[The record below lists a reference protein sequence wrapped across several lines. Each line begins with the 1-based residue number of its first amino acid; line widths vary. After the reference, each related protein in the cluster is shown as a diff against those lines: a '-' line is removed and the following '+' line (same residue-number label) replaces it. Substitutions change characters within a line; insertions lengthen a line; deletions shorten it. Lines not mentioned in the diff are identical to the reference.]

1 MDMEDKKDWPIVAI
15 CYDFDKT
22 LSPKDMQEFGLI
34 PKLGCKV
41 SEFWN
46 KSNGKAKERKM
57 DKILMYMKLIIDLAA
72 SSGVKIT
79 RDDFNELGTGI
90 ELFPGVDSWFQRI
103 NEKAESLKIRLE
115 HYIISAGLKEIVEG
129 TSIAKNFT
137 GIYASEFFY
146 DEYGKPVWPSQ
157 VVNYTTKTQYLF
169 RINKNCLDLGDEDSV
184 NEYIPKE
191 KRRIP
196 LTNFIYIGDSETDI
210 PAMKI
215 VKQGGGTSI
224 GVYNPEKCNIER
236 VTKLIK
242 QSRIDYLMPA
252 DYSEGSKLES
262 VVSAVLDE
270 IHAKFIL
277 ENLHLKQMSFVDQL
291 ENVEHFVEYTERV
304 LSEENLTMDEINN
317 IEKQFNKII
326 KDIKRNMIYEHVNS
340 IGEAEIKSAISK
352 KQEIIK
358 EKINQS
364 REIINKANV
373 KMLKQTKNNFNH

>member
-1 MDMEDKKDWPIVAI
+1 MEETKDWPVVAI

-34 PKLGCKV
+34 PKLGCGV

-46 KSNGKAKERKM
+46 QSNGKAKEHKM
-57 DKILMYMKLIIDLAA
+57 DKILMYMKLILDMATLRGI
-72 SSGVKIT
+72 KIA
-79 RDDFNELGTGI
+79 REDFNELGTGI

-103 NEKAESLKIRLE
+103 NKKAESLKIKLE

-129 TSIAKNFT
+129 TSIAKFFT
-137 GIYASEFFY
+137 GIYASEFYY
-146 DEYGKPVWPSQ
+146 DEYGRPVWPGQ

-184 NEYIPKE
+184 NQYIPKG

-242 QSRIDYLMPA
+242 QNRIDYLMPA
-252 DYSEGSKLES
+252 DYTENSKIEN
-262 VVSAVLDE
+262 VVNAVLNE
-270 IHAKFIL
+270 IHTKFEL
-277 ENLHLKQMSFVDQL
+277 DNLHSRQMSFVDRL
-291 ENVEHFVEYTERV
+291 ENIDHFIEYTDRV
-304 LSEENLTMDEINN
+304 LSEENLALDEIDN

-326 KDIKRNMIYEHVNS
+326 RDIKRNMITEHANT
-340 IGEAEIKSAISK
+340 IGEAEIKSTIAR

-358 EKINQS
+358 EKI
-364 REIINKANV
+364 REAREKINKTN
-373 KMLKQTKNNFNH
+373 TKLLRQIKK